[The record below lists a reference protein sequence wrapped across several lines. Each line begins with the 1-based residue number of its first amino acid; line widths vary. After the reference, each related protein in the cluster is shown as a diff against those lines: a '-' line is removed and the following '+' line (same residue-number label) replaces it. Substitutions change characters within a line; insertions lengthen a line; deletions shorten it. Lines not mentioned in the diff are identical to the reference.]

1 MYKTSDWDGPGVT
14 GQEAADGSAAL
25 QADVP
30 NYTTITPQ
38 MQISEVVS

>member
-1 MYKTSDWDGPGVT
+1 ME
-14 GQEAADGSAAL
+14 QAMAADGSAVL

-38 MQISEVVS
+38 MQISEIVS